1 MIRGLVS
8 LIALAALALGYRAW
22 FSDVGYFAVA
32 KMADRVAEQKAITQ
46 EIASEN
52 DELLHEVVGLQHTL
66 LAVESRARTDLG
78 MIKEGE
84 SFFLVVDAD

>member
-8 LIALAALALGYRAW
+8 LIALVMIALGYRVW

-32 KMADRVAEQKAITQ
+32 NMEQRVAEQKAAT
-46 EIASEN
+46 EAIAREN
-52 DELLHEVVGLQHTL
+52 DELMHEVVGLQHTL
-66 LAVESRARTDLG
+66 MAVESRARTDLG
-78 MIKEGE
+78 MVKEGE

>member
-8 LIALAALALGYRAW
+8 LIALVAIALGYRAW

-32 KMADRVAEQKAITQ
+32 KMETRVVEQKSITQ
-46 EIASEN
+46 AIASEN
-52 DELLHEVVGLQHTL
+52 DELMHEVIGLQHTL

-78 MIKEGE
+78 MVKEGE